1 MVTLT
6 WALVRH
12 LRQSQKSLLYP
23 SYTSA
28 KDGECNGKE
37 LECMGKGRVRSRSR
51 VSRVQSHDPDSH
63 MGSVLY
69 CIPPS
74 PLSPESPLTTQ
85 HKLRHEQ

>member
-6 WALVRH
+6 WALVRY
-12 LRQSQKSLLYP
+12 LRLSQKSLLYP

-51 VSRVQSHDPDSH
+51 VQSHDPDCH
-63 MGSVLY
+63 MSTTVPTLLY
-69 CIPPS
+69 S
-74 PLSPESPLTTQ
+74 TV
-85 HKLRHEQ
+85 HRHPH